1 MALPSE
7 SVLIDALIKSLHR
20 IGRPASIAEQE
31 AEVQKLLALSEEDVQ
46 EKHDGERSKLSYR
59 LAWCRTQLKALN
71 IVRATEKGIWDLTAR
86 GQAYKNLAQLEEA
99 EPDALSDAF
108 EDSGQVEG
116 LDSHMPEKFGD
127 YPIDTV
133 LIREDRR
140 TAFEVV
146 RRIDLD
152 NSEKSKFIMD
162 PDFQRDFIWN
172 TLKQS
177 KLIESTIMRIPLP
190 VFYLAE
196 REDGKTI
203 VVDGLQRLS
212 TLARFLNDKL
222 TLTGLELAKELNN
235 KKFSDLT
242 PKLQNRVED
251 TQLILYLIDPKVP
264 EQAKLDIFERVNGG
278 VPLTRQQMRNSI
290 YNGPSTRWLKQEARD
305 PSFLQATCHSLD
317 SHAMRDRECI
327 NRFCAFSVLGV
338 DGYDKGDMDDF
349 LAKALKK
356 MNSMQPSELD
366 QLSSRFRKSMR
377 NNYKIFGAYSFR
389 KHSSQSGRRSVIN
402 VALFDV
408 FSVLLAQLDEQAATQ
423 NRQIISDI
431 FVSLM
436 NDPTFI
442 ESISVSTNSTS
453 KVRTRFA
460 LAKTALQALI
470 SDAQE
475 SQN

>member
-1 MALPSE
+1 MALPAE
-7 SVLIDALIKSLHR
+7 PVLIDALIKSLHR
-20 IGRPASIAEQE
+20 IGRPASISEQE
-31 AEVQKLLALSEEDVQ
+31 AEVQNLLSLSPEDVQ
-46 EKHDGERSKLSYR
+46 EKHDGERTKLNYR

-71 IVRATEKGIWDLTAR
+71 IIRAIEKGVWELTAH
-86 GQAYKNLAQLEEA
+86 GQAYKNLAELEEA

-108 EDSGQVEG
+108 DDAGQIEG
-116 LDSHMPEKFGD
+116 LDSRMPEKFGD

-140 TAFEVV
+140 TVFEVV

-152 NSEKSKFIMD
+152 EPKKSKFIMD

-172 TLKQS
+172 THKQS

-212 TLARFLNDKL
+212 TLASFLNNKL
-222 TLTGLELAKELNN
+222 ALTGLELAKELNG
-235 KKFSDLT
+235 KTFSDLT
-242 PKLQNRVED
+242 PKLQNRIED

-290 YNGPSTRWLKQEARD
+290 YNGSSTRWLKEEARAPD
-305 PSFLQATCHSLD
+305 FLQATCHSLD

-327 NRFCAFSVLGV
+327 NRFCAFYYLGEES
-338 DGYDKGDMDDF
+338 YDKGDMDDF
-349 LAKALKK
+349 LAKVLKE
-356 MNSMQPSELD
+356 MNSKPAKVLE
-366 QLSSRFRKSMR
+366 QLTTLFRKSMR
-377 NNYKIFGAYSFR
+377 NNYTIFGAYAFR
-389 KHSSQSGRRSVIN
+389 KHWSQVGRRSVIN

-408 FSVLLAQLDEQAATQ
+408 FSVLMTQISEETAA
-423 NRQIISDI
+423 NSREEISQI

-436 NDPTFI
+436 NDSTFI
-442 ESISVSTNSTS
+442 DSISLGTNSTS
-453 KVRTRFA
+453 KVKTRFN
-460 LAKTALQALI
+460 LARAALQRFI
-470 SDAQE
+470 
-475 SQN
+475 QNA

>member
-1 MALPSE
+1 MALPVE
-7 SVLIDALIKSLHR
+7 SVLMDALIKSLHR

-31 AEVQKLLALSEEDVQ
+31 AEVAKVLSLTPEEIQ
-46 EKHDGERSKLSYR
+46 ERHDGERTKLNYR

-71 IVRATEKGIWDLTAR
+71 IIQAVEKGVWDLTTR
-86 GQAYKNLAQLEEA
+86 GQAYKSLAQLEEA

-108 EDSGQVEG
+108 DDGGQIEG

-140 TAFEVV
+140 TVFEVV

-152 NSEKSKFIMD
+152 APEKSKFIMD

-172 TLKQS
+172 TIKQS
-177 KLIESTIMRIPLP
+177 RLIESTIMRIPLP

-203 VVDGLQRLS
+203 VVDGLQRLG
-212 TLARFLNDKL
+212 TLARFLTDKL
-222 TLTGLELAKELNN
+222 TLSGLELAKELNN
-235 KKFSDLT
+235 KKFSDLSA
-242 PKLQNRVED
+242 KLQNRIED

-290 YNGPSTRWLKQEARD
+290 YNGPATRWLKKEARAED
-305 PSFLQATCHSLD
+305 FLRATSHSLD

-327 NRFCAFSVLGV
+327 NRFCAFYLLGETT
-338 DGYDKGDMDDF
+338 YDKGDMDDF
-349 LAKALKK
+349 LAKSLKV
-356 MNSMQPSELD
+356 MNGKTEASLDELTT
-366 QLSSRFRKSMR
+366 LFRKSMR
-377 NNYKIFGAYSFR
+377 NNYAIFGAYAFR
-389 KHSSQSGRRSVIN
+389 KHWSQTGRRSVIN

-408 FSVLLAQLDEQAATQ
+408 FSVLMTQ
-423 NRQIISDI
+423 VEESIASIARKRIAEV

-436 NDPTFI
+436 NDPVFI
-442 ESISVSTNSTS
+442 DSISLGTNSTS
-453 KVRTRFA
+453 KVRARFA
-460 LAKTALQALI
+460 TARTALQAFTEH
-470 SDAQE
+470 A
-475 SQN
+475 